1 MLPFNIIFLFP
12 SGITNL
18 LCYIW
23 CLTRPKKS
31 SWATNYILTCWRF
44 NENTFSFTCYTIL
57 LSDNK
62 ISFLS
67 FLVGA
72 MFCRLGLD
80 KLVLRCYD
88 LASRART
95 SWADERLR
103 EPEWAEE
110 SQSESELEWARV
122 TVTEW
127 AKDNARVGL
136 KEQGWAR
143 VSQSEPEWAR
153 ESLAHL
159 YLTAHHVRQWEVDW
173 LTKCNVKIRYCLV
186 LNSTLVSFLCKD
198 NDGDVVCQCKHSRGE
213 LFVCK
218 RPLWPP
224 SLCASWS
231 SKTVLF
237 MQKISK

>member
-80 KLVLRCYD
+80 KLVLRCYEV
-88 LASRART
+88 ASWARA

-103 EPEWAEE
+103 EPEWVRV
-110 SQSESELEWARV
+110 SQSESEWARV
-122 TVTEW
+122 T
-127 AKDNARVGL
+127 
-136 KEQGWAR
+136 
-143 VSQSEPEWAR
+143 EWAR
-153 ESLAHL
+153 EGKSESKRAWFGFAHSSSCTTMRRRLAHKR
-159 YLTAHHVRQWEVDW
+159 RQWE
-173 LTKCNVKIRYCLV
+173 
-186 LNSTLVSFLCKD
+186 
-198 NDGDVVCQCKHSRGE
+198 GDYRLLG
-213 LFVCK
+213 
-218 RPLWPP
+218 
-224 SLCASWS
+224 
-231 SKTVLF
+231 
-237 MQKISK
+237 